1 LKQFLLNFRNINRS
15 SKYLFPKKFMK
26 KLIFA
31 FFAIISLFAVSVFA
45 QSYAVTNAKI
55 VTVSGAIIEKG
66 TVVARNGLIESV
78 GENVKIPADA
88 KVFDATGLTVYPG
101 FIDAYTNLG
110 LSVPQPAAQPAQGQG
125 RGQAPPS
132 ASVSNSNYPSGLQ
145 PETLAI
151 DQLKAGESQFD
162 SQRNAGITTV
172 LTVPK
177 EGIFNGQSAIINLA
191 GDNVSAMILRPA
203 FGQHVTFTTLRTGQF
218 PVSLLGTFAAL
229 RQMFLDA
236 QRLNDWKKQY
246 AANPRGIKRP
256 DADASLEA
264 LIPVLNREMPIIFNA
279 NEEREIIRS
288 LDFAKEFNL
297 KLIVNGGI
305 EAGKVAD
312 RLKKADA
319 TVLLSLNFPKKTTQ
333 NSPEADPEPLE
344 VLRMR
349 AETPKVAAKLAQAGV
364 KFAFQS
370 GGMGNLADFF
380 VNANKAVENGLSK
393 DAALKAMTLG
403 SAEIFGISDRLGSI
417 EVGKI
422 ANIVVSK
429 GDIFSKD
436 KYITHVFVDGKLFE
450 QKPPPKAE
458 DKKPMTATTGDAP
471 KVAQVAGT
479 WALTIEAPGQELPIT
494 LILTQQGDKITGQMQ
509 AGQLGNSDIKNGL
522 VTANGMSFDATVNFG
537 GQSIDLSVSGKI
549 EGNKISGSVSTPMG
563 AVPFS
568 GSKNP

>member
-1 LKQFLLNFRNINRS
+1 
-15 SKYLFPKKFMK
+15 MK

-45 QSYAVTNAKI
+45 QSYAITNAKI
-55 VTVSGAIIEKG
+55 VTVSGATIEKG
-66 TVVARNGLIESV
+66 TVIIRDGLIESV
-78 GENVKIPADA
+78 GENAKVPADA
-88 KVFDATGLTVYPG
+88 KIFDAAGLTVYPG
-101 FIDAYTNLG
+101 FFDANTNLG
-110 LSVPQPAAQPAQGQG
+110 LSAPQAAAPPQGQG
-125 RGQAPPS
+125 RGQAPP
-132 ASVSNSNYPSGLQ
+132 AAPTSNSNYPSGLQ

-151 DQLKAGESQFD
+151 DQLKGGESQFD
-162 SQRNAGITTV
+162 AQRNAGITTV

-191 GDNVSAMILRPA
+191 GENVSAMILRQNFA
-203 FGQHVTFTTLRTGQF
+203 QHITFTTLRSGSYPT
-218 PVSLLGTFAAL
+218 SLLGTFSAI

-264 LIPVLNREMPIIFNA
+264 LIPALNREMPVVFNA

-288 LDFAKEFNL
+288 LDLAKEFNL
-297 KLIVNGGI
+297 KPIINGGM
-305 EAGKVAD
+305 EAWKVAD

-319 TVLLSLNFPKKTTQ
+319 TVLLSLNFPKKNTQ
-333 NSPEADPEPLE
+333 NSPDADPEPME
-344 VLRMR
+344 MLRMR
-349 AETPKVAAKLAQAGV
+349 VETPKCAAKLAAAGV

-370 GGMGNLADFF
+370 GGMSSLSDFF

-393 DAALKAMTLG
+393 DATLKAMTLG
-403 SAEIFGISDRLGSI
+403 SAEILGVADRLGSI

-422 ANIVVSK
+422 ANIIVSK
-429 GDIFSKD
+429 GDILSKD

-450 QKPPPKAE
+450 QKPPPKPE
-458 DKKPMTATTGDAP
+458 EKKPTTVTADAP
-471 KVAQVAGT
+471 KVLQVAGT
-479 WALTIEAPGQELPIT
+479 WNITIEAPGQELAIT
-494 LILTQQGDKITGQMQ
+494 LVLTQQADKITGQMQ
-509 AGQLGNSDIKNGL
+509 SPMLGNSDIKNGL
-522 VTANGMSFDATVNFG
+522 VTTTGLSFDATVNFG

-568 GSKNP
+568 GTKNP

>member
-1 LKQFLLNFRNINRS
+1 
-15 SKYLFPKKFMK
+15 MK

-31 FFAIISLFAVSVFA
+31 FFAIISLSTASVFA
-45 QSYAVTNAKI
+45 QSYAITNAKI
-55 VTVSGAIIEKG
+55 VTVSGATIEKG
-66 TVVARNGLIESV
+66 TVVVRDGLIESV
-78 GENVKIPADA
+78 GENAKVPADA
-88 KVFDATGLTVYPG
+88 KIFDAAGLTVYPG

-110 LSVPQPAAQPAQGQG
+110 LASPQAAAPPQG
-125 RGQAPPS
+125 RGQAPQAAPT
-132 ASVSNSNYPSGLQ
+132 SNSNYPSGLQ
-145 PETLAI
+145 PETSAV
-151 DQLKAGESQFD
+151 DQLKPGESQFD

-191 GDNVSAMILRPA
+191 GDNVSAMILRQNFA
-203 FGQHVTFTTLRTGQF
+203 QHVTYTTLRTGQF

-256 DADASLEA
+256 DADVSLEA
-264 LIPVLNREMPIIFNA
+264 LIPVLNREMPIVFNA

-288 LDFAKEFNL
+288 IDFAKEFNL
-297 KLIVNGGI
+297 KLIINGGM
-305 EAGKVAD
+305 EAWKVAD

-319 TVLLSLNFPKKTTQ
+319 TVLLSLNFPKKNTQ

-344 VLRMR
+344 MLRMR
-349 AETPKVAAKLAQAGV
+349 VESPKGAAKLAQAGV

-370 GGMGNLADFF
+370 GGMGSLSDFF
-380 VNANKAVENGLSK
+380 ANANKAVENGLSK

-403 SAEIFGISDRLGSI
+403 SAEIFGVADRLGSI
-417 EVGKI
+417 EAGKI

-450 QKPPPKAE
+450 QKPPPKPE
-458 DKKPMTATTGDAP
+458 DKKPTATGDAA
-471 KVAQVAGT
+471 KVLQVAGT
-479 WALTIEAPGQELPIT
+479 WTITIEAPGQALPVT
-494 LILTQQGDKITGQMQ
+494 LNLTQQGDKITGQMQ

>member
-1 LKQFLLNFRNINRS
+1 
-15 SKYLFPKKFMK
+15 MK

-31 FFAIISLFAVSVFA
+31 FFAIISLSTASVFA
-45 QSYAVTNAKI
+45 QSYAITNAKI
-55 VTVSGAIIEKG
+55 VTVSGATIEKG
-66 TVVARNGLIESV
+66 TVVVRDGLIESV
-78 GENVKIPADA
+78 GENAKVPADA
-88 KVFDATGLTVYPG
+88 KIFDAAGLTVYPG

-110 LSVPQPAAQPAQGQG
+110 LASPQAAAPPQG
-125 RGQAPPS
+125 RGQAPP
-132 ASVSNSNYPSGLQ
+132 AAAPTSNSNYPSGLQ
-145 PETLAI
+145 PETSAV
-151 DQLKAGESQFD
+151 DQLKPGESQFD

-191 GDNVSAMILRPA
+191 GDNVSAMILRQNFA
-203 FGQHVTFTTLRTGQF
+203 QHVTYTTLRTGQF

-256 DADASLEA
+256 DADVSLEA
-264 LIPVLNREMPIIFNA
+264 LIPVLNREMPIVFNA

-288 LDFAKEFNL
+288 IDFAKEFNL
-297 KLIVNGGI
+297 KLIISGGM
-305 EAGKVAD
+305 EAWKVAD

-319 TVLLSLNFPKKTTQ
+319 TVLLSLNFPKKNTQ

-344 VLRMR
+344 MLRMR
-349 AETPKVAAKLAQAGV
+349 VESPKGAAKLAQAGV

-370 GGMGNLADFF
+370 GGMGNLSDFF
-380 VNANKAVENGLSK
+380 ANANKAVENGLSK

-403 SAEIFGISDRLGSI
+403 SAEIFGVADRLGSI
-417 EVGKI
+417 EAGKI

-450 QKPPPKAE
+450 QKPPPKPE
-458 DKKPMTATTGDAP
+458 DKKPMTATGDAP
-471 KVAQVAGT
+471 KVTQVAGT
-479 WALTIEAPGQELPIT
+479 WTLTIEAPGQALPVT
-494 LILTQQGDKITGQMQ
+494 LNLTQQGDKITGQMQ

>member
-1 LKQFLLNFRNINRS
+1 
-15 SKYLFPKKFMK
+15 MK

-45 QSYAVTNAKI
+45 QSYAITNAKI
-55 VTVSGAIIEKG
+55 VTVSGATIEKG
-66 TVVARNGLIESV
+66 TVVVRNGLIESV
-78 GENVKIPADA
+78 GENAKVPADA
-88 KVFDATGLTVYPG
+88 KVFDAAGLTVYPG

-110 LSVPQPAAQPAQGQG
+110 LSAPQPAAQPAQGQG
-125 RGQAPPS
+125 RGQAPQ
-132 ASVSNSNYPSGLQ
+132 AAATSNSNYPSGLQ

-151 DQLKAGESQFD
+151 DQLKGGESQFD

-191 GDNVSAMILRPA
+191 GDNVSAMVLRPA
-203 FGQHVTFTTLRTGQF
+203 FGQHVTYTTLRTGQF

-264 LIPVLNREMPIIFNA
+264 LIPVLNREMPIVFNA

-297 KLIVNGGI
+297 KLVINGGM

-333 NSPEADPEPLE
+333 NSPEADPEPME

-380 VNANKAVENGLSK
+380 VNTNKAVENGLSK

-403 SAEIFGISDRLGSI
+403 SAEIFGISDRSGSI
-417 EVGKI
+417 EAGKI

-450 QKPPPKAE
+450 QKPPPKPE
-458 DKKPMTATTGDAP
+458 EKKPMTATTGETP
-471 KVAQVAGT
+471 KIAQVAGT
-479 WALTIEAPGQELPIT
+479 WNLTIEAPGQELPIT
-494 LILTQQGDKITGQMQ
+494 LVLTQQGDKITGQMQ